1 MVEARA
7 AGKGRAERLR
17 NAVRTKRRP
26 AFAIARGP
34 RGYDTYAH
42 ALVPLVIL
50 KRPCYIWGQEAP
62 MNKCIRRILAGT
74 ILFFSVSAAFAQSFQ
89 AGIGADFFRYENT
102 FLDLRAAYLQPL
114 KPAVEL
120 SLGGSFAILT
130 EERDG
135 TVEADFFIPLDGGV
149 VFLFPVNESF
159 AYQFGLGVTAQF
171 LITSENRFYMGPYL
185 GAGVRVRVHPYMV
198 WFLEGRQDLVIGK
211 PDWINTSS
219 RISSGIIFSF

>member
-1 MVEARA
+1 MS
-7 AGKGRAERLR
+7 
-17 NAVRTKRRP
+17 T
-26 AFAIARGP
+26 
-34 RGYDTYAH
+34 
-42 ALVPLVIL
+42 
-50 KRPCYIWGQEAP
+50 
-62 MNKCIRRILAGT
+62 CIRRIIAGT
-74 ILFFSVSAAFAQSFQ
+74 VLFFSVSAAFAQSFQ
-89 AGIGADFFRYENT
+89 AGIGADFFRYEKT

-114 KPAVEL
+114 KPDVEL

-135 TVEADFFIPLDGGV
+135 AVEADFFIPIDGGV
-149 VFLFPVNESF
+149 VFLFPVSKIF

-171 LITSENRFYMGPYL
+171 LIASENRFYMGPYL

-198 WFLEGRQDLVIGK
+198 WFVEGRQDLVIGK